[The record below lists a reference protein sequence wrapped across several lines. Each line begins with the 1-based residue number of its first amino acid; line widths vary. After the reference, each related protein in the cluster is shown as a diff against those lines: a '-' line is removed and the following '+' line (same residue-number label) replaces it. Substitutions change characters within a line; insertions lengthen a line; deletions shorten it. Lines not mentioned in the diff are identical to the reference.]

1 MEAIDTTTGYVMQQ
15 GSKERQTVSLCRG
28 RLSIKSLPLISVPV
42 LPEVHHDSG
51 VLARALPPGLKGV
64 CLGQTPLGCS
74 AARVEALG
82 PIRSAARVL

>member
-1 MEAIDTTTGYVMQQ
+1 MQG
-15 GSKERQTVSLCRG
+15 GSLSPSYTRILALHSYSLFFPTLTSRIVY
-28 RLSIKSLPLISVPV
+28 LSSSN
-42 LPEVHHDSG
+42 SG
-51 VLARALPPGLKGV
+51 PGLKGV